1 MLFPSEQTSRPHAWR
16 MTSRETS
23 RPRDRTTP
31 SDDLPSSLQT
41 HGGSPDGEKHRIRKK
56 SSAPMRPCARRR
68 KKRRPRTGAIQEEAS
83 RRTRSTVG
91 DFRIRCFF
99 AIRGAVG
106 SSEAMARG
114 RDGCGDGPLGRQAR
128 RMVRTPRSRAARAK
142 TPNATERVPK
152 RPFSTNVSRET
163 SAAVTRAPTAT
174 QTKTPAPRSGTGAS
188 CAKRRAVYT
197 SATQRPCRL
206 QYSYTLRASS
216 PSAMAKSATGA
227 SSGVSSTIW

>member
-23 RPRDRTTP
+23 RPRDRTPRRTTSQAACRRTEAP
-31 SDDLPSSLQT
+31 LMAK
-41 HGGSPDGEKHRIRKK
+41 KHRIRKK

-68 KKRRPRTGAIQEEAS
+68 KKRRPRTGAIQVEAS

-91 DFRIRCFF
+91 DFRIRCHP
-99 AIRGAVG
+99 RSRRKLGGHGA
-106 SSEAMARG
+106 R
-114 RDGCGDGPLGRQAR
+114 AR
-128 RMVRTPRSRAARAK
+128 RMRGWAARAASATHGANPAQPRRAGK

>member
-23 RPRDRTTP
+23 RPRDRTPRRTTSQAACRRTEAP
-31 SDDLPSSLQT
+31 LMAK
-41 HGGSPDGEKHRIRKK
+41 KHRIRKK

-106 SSEAMARG
+106 SSEAMAR
-114 RDGCGDGPLGRQAR
+114 AR
-128 RMVRTPRSRAARAK
+128 RMRGWAARAASATHGANPAQPRRAGK

>member
-23 RPRDRTTP
+23 RPRDRTPRRTTSQAACRRTEAP
-31 SDDLPSSLQT
+31 LMAK
-41 HGGSPDGEKHRIRKK
+41 KHRIRKK
-56 SSAPMRPCARRR
+56 SSAPKRPCARRR

-142 TPNATERVPK
+142 RQTRPNECLNAH
-152 RPFSTNVSRET
+152 
-163 SAAVTRAPTAT
+163 SAAVPRAPTP
-174 QTKTPAPRSGTGAS
+174 TKTNTPAPRSGTGAS

>member
-23 RPRDRTTP
+23 RPRDRTPRRTTSQAACRRTEAP
-31 SDDLPSSLQT
+31 LMAK
-41 HGGSPDGEKHRIRKK
+41 KHRIRKK

-142 TPNATERVPK
+142 RQTRPN
-152 RPFSTNVSRET
+152 
-163 SAAVTRAPTAT
+163 AAVTRAPTAT

>member
-23 RPRDRTTP
+23 RPRDRTPRRTTSQAACRRTEAP
-31 SDDLPSSLQT
+31 LMAK
-41 HGGSPDGEKHRIRKK
+41 KHRIRKK
-56 SSAPMRPCARRR
+56 SSASVGHLRAAAKEETPATRSDTGGGLPTNPQHRRGLPNSMLFRHPRSRR
-68 KKRRPRTGAIQEEAS
+68 KLGGHGA
-83 RRTRSTVG
+83 R
-91 DFRIRCFF
+91 
-99 AIRGAVG
+99 
-106 SSEAMARG
+106 
-114 RDGCGDGPLGRQAR
+114 AR
-128 RMVRTPRSRAARAK
+128 RMRGWAARAASATHGANHAQPRRAGK

-152 RPFSTNVSRET
+152 RPFRTNVSRET

>member
-1 MLFPSEQTSRPHAWR
+1 MSTSIRRISAGVAASARQAPRVSHAF
-16 MTSRETS
+16 
-23 RPRDRTTP
+23 
-31 SDDLPSSLQT
+31 
-41 HGGSPDGEKHRIRKK
+41 GGGDDGEKASNSEEIERLGRTLRAAAKEETPATRSDTGGGLPTNPQHRRGLPN
-56 SSAPMRPCARRR
+56 SMLFRHSRSRR
-68 KKRRPRTGAIQEEAS
+68 KLGGHGA
-83 RRTRSTVG
+83 R
-91 DFRIRCFF
+91 
-99 AIRGAVG
+99 
-106 SSEAMARG
+106 
-114 RDGCGDGPLGRQAR
+114 AR
-128 RMVRTPRSRAARAK
+128 RMRGWAARAASATHGANPAQPRRAGK

-152 RPFSTNVSRET
+152 RPFRTNVSCET

>member
-23 RPRDRTTP
+23 RPRDRTPRRTTSQAACRRTEAP
-31 SDDLPSSLQT
+31 LMAK
-41 HGGSPDGEKHRIRKK
+41 KHRIRKK
-56 SSAPMRPCARRR
+56 SSASVGPCARRR
-68 KKRRPRTGAIQEEAS
+68 KKRRPRPGAIQEEAS

-128 RMVRTPRSRAARAK
+128 RMVRTHAQPRRAGK

-152 RPFSTNVSRET
+152 RPFRTNVSRET